1 MEKLRNHFLKIY
13 LKELTDLETG
23 HPFNQDRLCYM
34 KKLLGVI
41 FYLEDSDLSPSEAI
55 DIIETIIQ

>member
-1 MEKLRNHFLKIY
+1 MEKLRNHFLIFY
-13 LKELTDLETG
+13 LKELRDLETG
-23 HPFNQDRLCYM
+23 HLFNENRLCYM